1 MQNYAK
7 SKDDSYRYMFKKLLE
22 CFTYGLKLLHLY
34 HNTISRPARW
44 ITGRLIIVVA
54 DSVNDGCQSMWLSSR
69 CIPAGHGCG
78 GSSTSGRR

>member
-34 HNTISRPARW
+34 HI
-44 ITGRLIIVVA
+44 
-54 DSVNDGCQSMWLSSR
+54 QS
-69 CIPAGHGCG
+69 AGLLVGLQVG
-78 GSSTSGRR
+78 